1 MALSKSIGTLGNQVS
16 ASIDSNNRVIN
27 ESRVL
32 IDQVNSLIL
41 AQEVQRKDILDVMVQ
56 AKDIKESKADLTLS
70 IASDVMAIKWNFW
83 TAVIVALG
91 SLLVTIIVLTWTLK
105 NETKKQNAALAIETD
120 KQTEALNRD
129 LVETRALN
137 NAQIDT
143 QLEIARQQNSSFT
156 EEIEAKISISNDQ
169 LKTQLDSVKAQTNEA
184 HLLKIDEF
192 RQAWINTFREDISV
206 LFKSFIA
213 LKDFHSVEE
222 GFFIAW
228 DILKRAER
236 RQRNVYDELVKLAN
250 QEAVLEEKVRAKL
263 KINFDEGYLDSLEYT
278 SSAKA
283 QFEQYKNEFR
293 EFNSLHATII
303 EQKTKIIL
311 MFNPDG
317 TPDEKNIVQKLNYIH
332 NLLSLN
338 DRTFMPQGNKEAIDK
353 ALIELQP
360 VVQDMLKTEWNRVKR
375 VEPF

>member
-1 MALSKSIGTLGNQVS
+1 MQ
-16 ASIDSNNRVIN
+16 
-27 ESRVL
+27 
-32 IDQVNSLIL
+32 
-41 AQEVQRKDILDVMVQ
+41 
-56 AKDIKESKADLTLS
+56 
-70 IASDVMAIKWNFW
+70 
-83 TAVIVALG
+83 
-91 SLLVTIIVLTWTLK
+91 
-105 NETKKQNAALAIETD
+105 
-120 KQTEALNRD
+120 
-129 LVETRALN
+129 
-137 NAQIDT
+137 
-143 QLEIARQQNSSFT
+143 
-156 EEIEAKISISNDQ
+156 SISNDQ
-169 LKTQLDSVKAQTNEA
+169 LKTQLDSVKAQTKEA

-250 QEAVLEEKVRAKL
+250 QETVLAEKVRAKL
-263 KINFDEGYLDSLEYT
+263 RINVNEDYIESLEYT
-278 SSAKA
+278 SDARE
-283 QFEQYKNEFR
+283 QFDKYKNEFR
-293 EFNSLHATII
+293 EFNNLHATII

-317 TPDEKNIVQKLNYIH
+317 TPDEKNIVIKLDYIH
-332 NLLSLN
+332 NLLSLD

-353 ALIELQP
+353 ELKDLQP
-360 VVQDMLKTEWNRVKR
+360 VVQGMLKTEWNRVKR